1 LIVQVFCKIKLIIAK
16 AIILFMRKLS
26 SPEEALSK
34 VKDGAVLAVSGFNNA
49 LTPEYL
55 LIKLFELWKKQ
66 GIQKTFSWRLKLYRE
81 RLAEDLIL

>member
-1 LIVQVFCKIKLIIAK
+1 
-16 AIILFMRKLS
+16 MRKLS

-81 RLAEDLIL
+81 PWQRT

>member
-1 LIVQVFCKIKLIIAK
+1 
-16 AIILFMRKLS
+16 MGKLS

-55 LIKLFELWKKQ
+55 
-66 GIQKTFSWRLKLYRE
+66 S
-81 RLAEDLIL
+81 

>member
-1 LIVQVFCKIKLIIAK
+1 LIVQVFCKIKLITAK

>member
-1 LIVQVFCKIKLIIAK
+1 LIVQVFCKIKLITAK
-16 AIILFMRKLS
+16 AIILFMGKLS

-55 LIKLFELWKKQ
+55 
-66 GIQKTFSWRLKLYRE
+66 S
-81 RLAEDLIL
+81 

>member
-1 LIVQVFCKIKLIIAK
+1 
-16 AIILFMRKLS
+16 MGKLS

-66 GIQKTFSWRLKLYRE
+66 DIQKTFSWRLKLYGIAWQRT
-81 RLAEDLIL
+81 